1 MRGRTA
7 WFVSMA
13 AAMGGS
19 GTRGRHRYRVLVS
32 DAEGRAPG
40 VLDAELAEMK
50 ARRGVPASESANKAQ
65 ERTQQAGDGPNP
77 HATEQNN
84 KAQAVATTGTK
95 IYPANAKP
103 ISRPN

>member
-1 MRGRTA
+1 
-7 WFVSMA
+7 MA

-50 ARRGVPASESANKAQ
+50 ARRGAPASESANKSQ

-77 HATEQNN
+77 PATEQNN
-84 KAQAVATTGTK
+84 KAKALAESKNK
-95 IYPANAKP
+95 IFPANANP
-103 ISRPN
+103 ISKPN